1 MTPKVLCLESE
12 IERLH
17 AAREFSAMTVKA
29 LKLEIVP
36 SNGGKQDKRIFQ
48 NHIFKSICF
57 YEFFFSINSQ
67 V

>member
-12 IERLH
+12 IEQLH
-17 AAREFSAMTVKA
+17 AEREFSAMTVKA
-29 LKLEIVP
+29 LKPEIVP

-48 NHIFKSICF
+48 NHIFKSIRS
-57 YEFFFSINSQ
+57 YEFFSINSQ